1 MNKTIAIFNQ
11 AGGVGKSTIT
21 MNLGYEL
28 YRRGRKTLLID
39 MDQQGSLTD
48 FLGIESADIELNE
61 TIGEAIKKGTTD
73 VESLPIKNTICGL
86 ELIPSGWDLGDLELE
101 LAGKPGREFLLKE
114 ALSGAQEVYDYILL
128 DCPPSR
134 SIIPYISLCASSHL
148 LIPIE
153 TQYKALKATIKL
165 FRMVMTIRKYFNRDL
180 DVLGFIPSKFN
191 ERYEEDKKA
200 MEIMVSQLPSYSKIL
215 EAIPNTTSF
224 AKSSKMHVPIA
235 ELKTDSKPT
244 YRAIKAFEKI
254 ANFVD
259 GEVEEKKVV
268 GG

>member
-86 ELIPSGWDLGDLELE
+86 ELG
-101 LAGKPGREFLLKE
+101 
-114 ALSGAQEVYDYILL
+114 
-128 DCPPSR
+128 C
-134 SIIPYISLCASSHL
+134 
-148 LIPIE
+148 
-153 TQYKALKATIKL
+153 
-165 FRMVMTIRKYFNRDL
+165 
-180 DVLGFIPSKFN
+180 
-191 ERYEEDKKA
+191 
-200 MEIMVSQLPSYSKIL
+200 
-215 EAIPNTTSF
+215 
-224 AKSSKMHVPIA
+224 
-235 ELKTDSKPT
+235 
-244 YRAIKAFEKI
+244 
-254 ANFVD
+254 
-259 GEVEEKKVV
+259 
-268 GG
+268 

>member
-28 YRRGRKTLLID
+28 FRRGKKTLLVD

-48 FLGIESADIELNE
+48 FLGIESADIEMHE
-61 TIGEAIKKGTTD
+61 TIGNAIKKGTTD
-73 VESLPIKNTICGL
+73 VKSLPIRNTSCGL

-101 LAGKPGREFLLKE
+101 LAGKPGREFLLSE
-114 ALSGAQEVYDYILL
+114 ALLEAKEVYDYILL

-134 SIIPYISLCASSHL
+134 SIIPYISLCAASHL

-165 FRMVMTIRKYFNRDL
+165 FRMVKTIRKYFNKDL
-180 DVLGFIPSKFN
+180 EVLGFIPSKFN
-191 ERYEEDKKA
+191 ERYDEDKKA
-200 MEIMVSQLPSYSKIL
+200 MKIMVSQLPSYSKIL
-215 EAIPNTTSF
+215 QSIPSTTTF
-224 AKSSKMHVPIA
+224 VKSSKLHIPIA
-235 ELKTDSKPT
+235 EIKTDSKPT
-244 YRAIKAFEKI
+244 HRAIEAFEKI
-254 ANFVD
+254 ADFID
-259 GEVEEKKVV
+259 GEVE
-268 GG
+268 